1 MASILAAVQPYVT
14 AYATV
19 LDYWVLTVTVLT
31 LGYLFVRY
39 PRFENK
45 DVAATY
51 IIFMSLFVF
60 WAVRDIGN
68 TIFQGGMPT
77 YFSLFSLLLNIAV
90 IVFSGYLF
98 YHYERERDF
107 QTVKERLNLEFE
119 TEEDYPEDLYDEGT
133 ATDFENLKQGYTYLV
148 MEGGQAYAYKMF
160 REAVTEIPG
169 LCFSRTHPDKLRE
182 RHKLEETPIFWL
194 TERED
199 TGEVDSLEPFR
210 LNFMHELIHDFIEKN
225 HGEGNGSV
233 ILIDGT
239 EYLMYKNPFEKMM
252 DFFEK
257 VIDNITDQK
266 DVTLIISIDADSL
279 DDKKLALLREEFDE
293 IRNVNEDGSI
303 ETRTF

>member
-1 MASILAAVQPYVT
+1 MASMLAVLQPYIT

-39 PRFENK
+39 PRFKNK

-60 WAVRDIGN
+60 WAIRNIGDA
-68 TIFQGGMPT
+68 FFDGGMPA
-77 YFSLFSLLLNIAV
+77 YFSLFSLLLNLAV

-107 QTVKERLNLEFE
+107 DKIKERLNLQFV
-119 TEEDYPEDLYDEGT
+119 TEEDPAEDLYDNRVDEE
-133 ATDFENLKQGYTYLV
+133 FEKLEQGYTYLV
-148 MEGGQAYAYKMF
+148 MEGGQGYAYRMF

-169 LCFSRTHPDKLRE
+169 LCFSRSHPDKIRE
-182 RHKLEETPIFWL
+182 RHQLENTPIFWL

-199 TGEVDSLEPFR
+199 VEEVDSLEPFR
-210 LNFMHELIHDFIEKN
+210 LNFMHELISDFIEKN
-225 HGEGNGSV
+225 HAEEHGSV

-252 DFFEK
+252 DFFES
-257 VIDNITDQK
+257 VIDHVTDQK
-266 DVTLIISIDADSL
+266 DVTLIITIDGDSL
-279 DDKKLALLREEFDE
+279 DDKKMALLREEFDE
-293 IRNVNEDGSI
+293 IRNVKEDGTMSSQYY
-303 ETRTF
+303 